1 MNTFNHKFHP
11 YIHTYI
17 ITLLFYS
24 IVTAK
29 DLLIAF
35 LKGNPQKVWLWQN
48 INYQI
53 GITCLIITISLM
65 ILALHFN
72 KNNAEALDLP
82 IILANTPIIAAFLNI
97 SLKPVYKYYLGQSS
111 SYQLYLEAID
121 VGILYSTIA
130 LIIITI
136 ISYIVI
142 YIATFSDY
150 KLTKITN

>member
-1 MNTFNHKFHP
+1 MSTFNHKFHP

-24 IVTAK
+24 IVTTK

-35 LKGNPQKVWLWQN
+35 SKGSPQKVWLWQD
-48 INYQI
+48 INYQV
-53 GITCLIITISLM
+53 GIICLIITMSLM
-65 ILALHFN
+65 ILVLHFN
-72 KNNAEALDLP
+72 KNSVEALALP
-82 IILANTPIIAAFLNI
+82 IILANMPVIAAFLNI
-97 SLKPVYKYYLGQSS
+97 GLKPVYKYYFGQSS
-111 SYQLYLEAID
+111 SYQSYLEAID
-121 VGILYSTIA
+121 VGILYSTIS